1 MRFTVFQRG
10 NGTWRSI
17 GLLLVMTGAAAGL
30 ACSRTPND
38 SAPAAKELSSRR
50 TQVPGEYLLTLAP
63 GADVKAI
70 ADLYG
75 RFGIKDTRNIGH
87 NLFVV
92 ALTEDPGP
100 AKMEELREQNMQ
112 IKAVQPNL
120 IHRGNK

>member
-1 MRFTVFQRG
+1 MQ
-10 NGTWRSI
+10 NGARRI
-17 GLLLVMTGAAAGL
+17 GLLLVMMGAAAGS
-30 ACSRTPND
+30 ACNQTPND
-38 SAPAAKELSSRR
+38 SAPAAKQLSSRR

-75 RFGIKDTRNIGH
+75 RFGIKDTRSVGH

-92 ALTEDPGP
+92 TLTEDPGP
-100 AKMEELREQNMQ
+100 AKMEELREQNTQ

-120 IHRGNK
+120 IHRGNR